1 MALLNAGSV
10 FAKKKQLSVPIR
22 GIPGKVKDSLN
33 ICRAWE
39 DGIFQIE
46 DMDGMAMY
54 DRGYIFEDIN
64 YISQDEQKKEAM
76 LLSLMRWMKALNT
89 QWKMTIANEQMDLDA
104 FMEEAF
110 APVHGEEYPQ
120 MREGIGE
127 WISEKIREGTRDIS
141 RIMYLTVT
149 CRSRSHEEAALYFH
163 TLDTTLQMLFGA
175 LGSRLYRMS
184 GRERLAALQR
194 FYQMGRPQLPYGGE
208 LDAEGRRRTHRGEG
222 AWKNHILPASI
233 RQHKKYLE
241 VGDMYACVLFGHSYA
256 ASLDEGKVLHGLVN
270 VPYPIYVTVDA
281 EPVDKKTLMD
291 KLLTSHMNNEKAI
304 SEEMDRK
311 RRQKLYG
318 SGVSYQKEKKKDE
331 LEDYMDQVDANDEL
345 GVYIGLLAVVT
356 ADAPEELR
364 KRVDSL
370 CGIAASNGFLLDAY
384 NHRQLKALSTALPV
398 GGRQV
403 DNMRF
408 FLSSS
413 AVAFNPYY
421 AHDLTDA
428 GGICYGLNRTTKHL
442 IRGNRKLLPN
452 PHGIIVSHTGGGKSF
467 LIKATELS
475 QTLQLTDDDVVIL
488 DPQNEFMDIITG
500 CGGQYFDFTPKCGI
514 YLNPYEIPEDVWQGD
529 SAAQERF
536 VASKTEYAYSF
547 CTAAMTNITVT
558 QEHLAVIGRAVRRV
572 YGEAFGKAKRRKQP
586 TLLDIRTQIER
597 QTEEAQNEYEKRQA
611 AQILNSLEEYTA
623 GSYDMFA
630 RLSNADIHNRL
641 CGFGLKNVP
650 EGIWEPV
657 MVTLMHFLSE
667 RMEHNQGPRVATHL
681 IVDETQVLCAR
692 KSSAV
697 QLLHAVETYRKF
709 GGIVTMA
716 IQNLTRAMEIP
727 ELRDMFSNCSYKC
740 FFDQGGI
747 DAASLRQ
754 IQELSET
761 ESASLDEDMP
771 GQGVMV
777 WGKKVLLFDATMSKD
792 NPLYDKFSTNFH
804 EKAGKKDEGGGGT

>member
-356 ADAPEELR
+356 ADTPEELR

>member
-10 FAKKKQLSVPIR
+10 FSRKKQLSIPIK
-22 GIPGKVKDSLN
+22 GIPGKVKDSLD

-39 DGIFQIE
+39 DGVFQIE
-46 DMDGMAMY
+46 DTDGMALY

-64 YISQDEQKKEAM
+64 YISQDEQKKEGM
-76 LLSLMRWMKALNT
+76 LLALMKWMKALNA

-104 FMEEAF
+104 FMEEVF
-110 APVHGEEYPQ
+110 APAHGEEYPR

-149 CRSRSHEEAALYFH
+149 CRARSHEEASLYFH

-184 GRERLAALQR
+184 GRERLAALQK
-194 FYQMGRPQLPYGGE
+194 FYQMGRPQVPYGGG
-208 LDAEGRRRTHRGEG
+208 LGMDGHGWPCRGEG
-222 AWKNHILPASI
+222 GWKNHILPASI

-241 VGDMYACVLFGHSYA
+241 VGDMYVSVLFGHSYA
-256 ASLDEGKVLHGLVN
+256 TSLDEGKVLHGLVN

-291 KLLTSHMNNEKAI
+291 KLQTSHMNNEKAI

-311 RRQKLYG
+311 RRMRQYG

-345 GVYIGLLAVVT
+345 GVYIGLLVVAT
-356 ADAPEELR
+356 GDTPEELG

-370 CGIAASNGFLLDAY
+370 CGIAACNGFLLDTY
-384 NHRQLKALSTALPV
+384 NYRQLKALNTALPI

-428 GGICYGLNRTTKHL
+428 GGICYGLNRTTKRL

-467 LIKATELS
+467 LIKTTELS
-475 QTLQLTDDDVVIL
+475 QTLQLTDDDVIIL
-488 DPQNEFMDIITG
+488 DPQNEFKDIIMG

-529 SAAQERF
+529 GTARERF
-536 VASKTEYAYSF
+536 VASKTEYTYSF

-572 YGEAFGKAKRRKQP
+572 YEEAFGKAKHRKQP
-586 TLLDIRTQIER
+586 TLQDIRAQVER
-597 QTEEAQNEYEKRQA
+597 QMEEAQNEYEKRQA
-611 AQILNSLEEYTA
+611 AQILNSLEEYTV

-630 RLSNADIHNRL
+630 RPSNVDIHNRL
-641 CGFGLKNVP
+641 CGFGLKDVP

-657 MVTLMHFLSE
+657 MVTLMHFLSG

-692 KSSAV
+692 KSSAA

-754 IQELSET
+754 IQELSGT
-761 ESASLDEDMP
+761 ESASLDEDVP

-792 NPLYDKFSTNFH
+792 NPLYGDFSTNFH
-804 EKAGKKDEGGGGT
+804 EKAKKDEEGGGT